1 MPDLV
6 WGRMG
11 RRRCPKEAR
20 QIPRPARCRRTP
32 TSLDGRP
39 GAASKRR
46 SNRLP
51 AQGSLGWERPEG
63 EGPGVRKR
71 ARPRTRSR
79 PLDCRSLP
87 APPSRS
93 LRPRPPGIVRRKAI
107 ALGSFRR
114 RAGAHVPSDGVR
126 IGTPC
131 RFRGRIGPDPK
142 YCRCANH
149 SVEDSWES
157 TDKATGPLVI
167 SARETRPLRLVEDAA
182 VETGRRDPFGS
193 AARTPG
199 GGPAPSRAPSGEGSA
214 TRIAAWAS
222 SCPER

>member
-1 MPDLV
+1 MESPCGSAGFDRQSGGEPNMPDLV

-79 PLDCRSLP
+79 PLDCRVAPSP
-87 APPSRS
+87 AFAFPASPAARDSEAQGHCAQQLPPS
-93 LRPRPPGIVRRKAI
+93 
-107 ALGSFRR
+107 
-114 RAGAHVPSDGVR
+114 
-126 IGTPC
+126 
-131 RFRGRIGPDPK
+131 
-142 YCRCANH
+142 CRCANH
-149 SVEDSWES
+149 SVEDSRES
-157 TDKATGPLVI
+157 TDKATGPPVI